1 MSDFALSTPVQKS
14 LECRR
19 ISFESWMSGH
29 TLVHEPNMARSVR
42 IARDPIDKLYRL
54 SVRDIIGV
62 VCVKDINEAAKIW
75 RGIADEYK
83 LTLSPFLA
91 SGQFAGKGQQIQP
104 LLTLTGVLRLLMVLP
119 GENARRNRL
128 RFVDAIMRH
137 LASDGN
143 GLAPAFQLDLA
154 QQALVQQMASD
165 DINRDVETQRKRVRL
180 PAEGDAGSSDD
191 TPEDALA
198 LINEALVGEFNQV
211 SLRWEA
217 EEKEA
222 IAAAVDGRVFGYCY
236 LAWNPC
242 FPVSLHKIGA
252 TTRTPQTRLN
262 ELSRTSVPE
271 PFQLVA
277 SFACWNPFD
286 VEKRIH
292 RLFATARKYGR
303 RNEFFDAPRPALE
316 EAFNRM
322 AYEALSGGGCD
333 GHAKKKK
340 KRAGASTSSVHDELA
355 ALRAEMSASRAETMG
370 AIAGLKASF
379 FASSSSSSAALP

>member
-1 MSDFALSTPVQKS
+1 MSA
-14 LECRR
+14 
-19 ISFESWMSGH
+19 H
-29 TLVHEPNMARSVR
+29 TLVHDPFMVRTVR
-42 IARDPIDKLYRL
+42 ITKYPIDDLYRF
-54 SVRDIIGV
+54 SVRDVIGV
-62 VCVKDINEAAKIW
+62 VCTKNVDDAGKVWRNITDEFKDVLN
-75 RGIADEYK
+75 
-83 LTLSPFLA
+83 PFLVI
-91 SGQFAGKGQQIQP
+91 GQFTGKGQHIQP

-119 GENARRNRL
+119 GERAKRNRL
-128 RFVDAIMRH
+128 KFVDVIMRH
-137 LASDGN
+137 LARN
-143 GLAPAFQLDLA
+143 GGALAPAFQLDA
-154 QQALVQQMASD
+154 DQQALVQQMARD
-165 DINRDVETQRKRVRL
+165 DINHNDVETKRKRVRL
-180 PAEGDAGSSDD
+180 PAEGAGVNDDGSSDD

-198 LINEALVGEFNQV
+198 LFDEALVGEFNQV

-222 IAAAVDGRVFGYCY
+222 IAAAADGRVFGYCY
-236 LAWNPC
+236 LAWNPSL
-242 FPVSLHKIGA
+242 PASLHKIGA

-292 RLFATARKYGR
+292 ELFAAARKYGR

-316 EAFNRM
+316 EVFNRM
-322 AYEALSGGGCD
+322 AYEALSGGGGD

-340 KRAGASTSSVHDELA
+340 KRSAASTSSSLHDELA
-355 ALRAEMSASRAETMG
+355 ALRADMAASRAETMG